1 MQNFGNANYNKLTK
15 SEKEVLYWLVQGL
28 TNDEIAQK
36 RMRTENCIKLQVK
49 AIMRKL
55 NAKNRA
61 HLAYIAGIN
70 HFVEFILSEK
80 IINV

>member
-1 MQNFGNANYNKLTK
+1 MTQ

-28 TNDEIAQK
+28 TNEEIAQK
-36 RMRTENCIKLQVK
+36 RGCTDNCIKLQVK

-70 HFVEFILSEK
+70 HFVELILSENIIK
-80 IINV
+80 I

>member
-1 MQNFGNANYNKLTK
+1 MQNCINDIYYKLTK

-28 TNDEIAQK
+28 TNEEIATK
-36 RMRTENCIKLQVK
+36 RGCTENCIKLQVK
-49 AIMRKL
+49 SLMRKL

-70 HFVEFILSEK
+70 HFVEFILAEK
-80 IINV
+80 IIK